1 MLPAGILLRLGAIHP
16 RFAAIR
22 CSLLLCRGCLGPVG
36 EGAEAGICARCWAGL
51 VPLPEGRCPRCAL
64 QHAEETCPEA
74 TIWELGDALWDY
86 HGGRPP
92 LGALLLPGIKQGE
105 TGWRT
110 ALLRRLAQAPLPDW
124 TADVDQVTSA
134 PSALPRRLLRGF
146 DLGAEAGR
154 LIAGRID
161 RPFEP
166 LLSKGWLSGRQA
178 SRTESQRRRLPRK
191 AIALR
196 RGAAPEGIV
205 LLVDDVWTTGTTL
218 LRCAQ
223 TLLEGGAA
231 EVRVLTLFRAL

>member
-1 MLPAGILLRLGAIHP
+1 MRPAVLQSRLAQVRG
-16 RFAAIR
+16 
-22 CSLLLCRGCLGPVG
+22 SLLLCRGCLGQVG
-36 EGAEAGICARCWAGL
+36 PGAEAGLCSKCWSGL
-51 VPLPEGRCPRCAL
+51 RLLPEGRCHRCAL
-64 QHAEETCPEA
+64 VHAEGECPEA
-74 TIWELGDALWDY
+74 VGWELGDALWDY

-105 TGWRT
+105 TGWRK
-110 ALLRRLAQAPLPDW
+110 ALLGRAARAELPEW
-124 TADVDQVTSA
+124 AAEVDQVTSV
-134 PSALPRRLLRGF
+134 PSTFHHRLVRGF
-146 DLGAEAGR
+146 DLSAEAGR
-154 LIAGRID
+154 LLAERIG

-166 LLSKGWLSGRQA
+166 LLAKGWRSGRQA

-196 RGAAPEGIV
+196 PEATPQGTI

-223 TLLEGGAA
+223 ALQAGGAA